1 MSPSAKI
8 YTPNELRHIA
18 NSSLLAEEY
27 NVAHGCNY
35 IVVDAT
41 QLNTAPVLPELP
53 NCPVIALAP
62 SPTTGTTPAALA
74 AFDCWVPP
82 TELEQLLAA
91 IDAQPIAATVL
102 CQLLRQTLTLT
113 VSQALKN
120 ESLAYSVLQS
130 SAGFNNWLANRA
142 EAPLCDDQT
151 PSVIVERQEHLLE
164 ISLNRPQRHNAY
176 NAQMRDELC
185 AALQIAATD
194 QTIKQIR
201 LLGNG
206 PSFCSGGDLAE
217 FGSVTDSGVAH
228 IVRTSR
234 SPGLL
239 LSQLTS
245 RVSVRLHGACIG
257 AGIELPS
264 FCSHVSAQPDA
275 YFRLPEVA
283 LGLIPGA
290 GGTVSISRRIGRQAT
305 AKLALT
311 GATIRAQEALDLGL
325 IDAIDH
331 D

>member
-1 MSPSAKI
+1 
-8 YTPNELRHIA
+8 
-18 NSSLLAEEY
+18 
-27 NVAHGCNY
+27 
-35 IVVDAT
+35 
-41 QLNTAPVLPELP
+41 
-53 NCPVIALAP
+53 
-62 SPTTGTTPAALA
+62 
-74 AFDCWVPP
+74 VPP

-151 PSVIVERQEHLLE
+151 PSVIVERQEQLLE

-239 LSQLTS
+239 LSQLAS
-245 RVSVRLHGACIG
+245 RVSVHLHGACIG

-264 FCSHVSAQPDA
+264 FCSHVSAQRDA